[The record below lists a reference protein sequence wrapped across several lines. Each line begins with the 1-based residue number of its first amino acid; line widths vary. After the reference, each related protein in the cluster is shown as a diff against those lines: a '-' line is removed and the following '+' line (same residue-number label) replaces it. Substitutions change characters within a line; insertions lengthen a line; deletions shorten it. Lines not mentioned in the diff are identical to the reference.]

1 MAGGLVRF
9 FRLSTSRP
17 CRELPGPEPEQCAAA
32 GLYHDASEI
41 LTGDL
46 PTPVKYANP
55 EIQKAY
61 KQVERVSGKKLLSML
76 PEVLRPHYE
85 HLILEDDPEIR
96 PIIQAAD
103 KLSAYIK
110 CVEELKAGNL
120 EFESAAR
127 QTMQAMQAMNRPEL
141 DYFLQEFLPAFSLNL
156 DQLE

>member
-1 MAGGLVRF
+1 
-9 FRLSTSRP
+9 
-17 CRELPGPEPEQCAAA
+17 
-32 GLYHDASEI
+32 
-41 LTGDL
+41 
-46 PTPVKYANP
+46 
-55 EIQKAY
+55 
-61 KQVERVSGKKLLSML
+61 ML

>member
-1 MAGGLVRF
+1 M
-9 FRLSTSRP
+9 
-17 CRELPGPEPEQCAAA
+17 
-32 GLYHDASEI
+32 
-41 LTGDL
+41 
-46 PTPVKYANP
+46 
-55 EIQKAY
+55 
-61 KQVERVSGKKLLSML
+61 
-76 PEVLRPHYE
+76 
-85 HLILEDDPEIR
+85 EDDPEIR